1 MTSAAVGSNEQ
12 IFGANEQAPA
22 GELAVGA
29 IVHKKIES
37 KAVLEDCRALI
48 NQINA
53 ALSAE
58 EPFVDASSATEL
70 LFCLERAASALK
82 KSAARP

>member
-1 MTSAAVGSNEQ
+1 MSMAATNKSLARNDKS
-12 IFGANEQAPA
+12 PR

-29 IVHKKIES
+29 IVHKKIEA